1 MLTLLAMDFTRAGA
15 VHAQSGAFRARVHW
29 KQDGRLRG
37 GTGPRRPTREAAE
50 VDLESMRAVTG
61 GPPLPG
67 VLSLYPFGIKDG
79 PSSVPLAMYHP
90 IGFACQ
96 VQRYINEGLRSFSD
110 APSASLV
117 RRLPKNHGGIFLS
130 FSLKSFVRKTSVSVD
145 LSHS

>member
-1 MLTLLAMDFTRAGA
+1 MHHSARQSPVMALVPLPFGRFGAYASTLRHGK
-15 VHAQSGAFRARVHW
+15 AFSALSFEIFFLRRV
-29 KQDGRLRG
+29 
-37 GTGPRRPTREAAE
+37 P
-50 VDLESMRAVTG
+50 VTG

-79 PSSVPLAMYHP
+79 PSSVPLAMHHP

-96 VQRYINEGLRSFSD
+96 VQRYINKGRRSLSD

-117 RRLPKNHGGIFLS
+117 RRLPKNHGGIFPLV
-130 FSLKSFVRKTSVSVD
+130 SLKSFVGKTSVSVD